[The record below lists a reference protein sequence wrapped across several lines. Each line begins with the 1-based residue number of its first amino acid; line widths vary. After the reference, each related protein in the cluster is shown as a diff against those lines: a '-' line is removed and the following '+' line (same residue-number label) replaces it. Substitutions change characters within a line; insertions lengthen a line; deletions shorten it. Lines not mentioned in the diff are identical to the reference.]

1 MGRREQIYEWS
12 RHEHVWDGLISQLVR
27 KLKDKFVPNVHVKQC
42 SRKCM
47 LIAQLD
53 SLSNSL
59 SPMHF
64 VAMVKKESL
73 KNLTE
78 EPVILDH
85 KNAR

>member
-1 MGRREQIYEWS
+1 
-12 RHEHVWDGLISQLVR
+12 LISQLVC
-27 KLKDKFVPNVHVKQC
+27 KLKDKFVSNVHVKQC

-47 LIAQLD
+47 LIAQFD
-53 SLSNSL
+53 SLSDTL

-73 KNLTE
+73 KNLSE